1 MFAEKKNAKMFF
13 FFITVVSLI
22 YNAALVSGNIWGKST
37 AKNGKKFFKKGYMYM
52 YSKDGL
58 LYFIF
63 SFLLQMVGNKF
74 RTSLNM
80 CKFPKSLFA
89 MRKYVDL
96 VLVS

>member
-1 MFAEKKNAKMFF
+1 
-13 FFITVVSLI
+13 
-22 YNAALVSGNIWGKST
+22 
-37 AKNGKKFFKKGYMYM
+37 M